1 MVPKD
6 LSTNSWRPLSSIDD
20 ILIQASR
27 GRWFSKLDLSDGFWH
42 IALDPASRDITTFA
56 VPGRGL
62 YRFRVLPQ
70 GLKTSPTD
78 FQRVM
83 EEVLRDLLDSQ
94 KVHLYIDDIIVNAE
108 TREEC
113 YVLTKQVLQRLRKV
127 GLQANQKKCVFL
139 TPEMDILGHELSFD
153 QIKPSRERI
162 RILDEMPR
170 PKQVKAL
177 RRALGATG
185 FLRSFIPNYAEIVAP
200 LTSLTFYIQVDASDS
215 AVGAVLFQ
223 DGDGER
229 RIIHIAS
236 RKFSETERRWSTSER
251 ECFGALWS
259 LETFDPYFRGSAVT
273 LFTDHQCLL
282 HLMTSNSPKLRRW
295 AMRMAR
301 YAPEIAYIRGDHNLL
316 ADWLSRLYEEELKAE
331 EELAVPICFAE
342 VDQIP
347 RIPPVG
353 ELI

>member
-1 MVPKD
+1 
-6 LSTNSWRPLSSIDD
+6 
-20 ILIQASR
+20 
-27 GRWFSKLDLSDGFWH
+27 
-42 IALDPASRDITTFA
+42 
-56 VPGRGL
+56 
-62 YRFRVLPQ
+62 
-70 GLKTSPTD
+70 
-78 FQRVM
+78 M

-113 YVLTKQVLQRLRKV
+113 YRLTKQVLQRLREV

-139 TPEMDILGHELSFD
+139 TSEMDILGHELSFD

-200 LTSLTFYIQVDASDS
+200 LTSLTGGKGTLTWDDTFYIQVDASDS

-223 DGDGER
+223 DVDGER

-236 RKFSETERRWSTSER
+236 RKFSETERRWSTFQRKCSD
-251 ECFGALWS
+251 S
-259 LETFDPYFRGSAVT
+259 VY
-273 LFTDHQCLL
+273 
-282 HLMTSNSPKLRRW
+282 
-295 AMRMAR
+295 
-301 YAPEIAYIRGDHNLL
+301 
-316 ADWLSRLYEEELKAE
+316 
-331 EELAVPICFAE
+331 
-342 VDQIP
+342 
-347 RIPPVG
+347 
-353 ELI
+353 